1 VTAQHGANDSPIL
14 FRHETET
21 RVASQIRSNDATRA
35 GLVQS
40 HTPGAP
46 PQRDDRVVIFDSEM
60 AHDRSTGARGT
71 RTIMLETE
79 GSIFFGKLPPIVF
92 TANNKVG
99 NWKAPRQMPMT
110 IKLGTGNSGA

>member
-1 VTAQHGANDSPIL
+1 MTAQHGANDSTIL
-14 FRHETET
+14 LRNETEI
-21 RVASQIRSNDATRA
+21 RIALPIRSNGATRV

-46 PQRDDRVVIFDSEM
+46 PQRDDCVVIFDSEM

-79 GSIFFGKLPPIVF
+79 GSMFFWKIAADRLHGKQQSWKLEGP
-92 TANNKVG
+92 TTNADDNKVG
-99 NWKAPRQMPMT
+99 NR
-110 IKLGTGNSGA
+110 